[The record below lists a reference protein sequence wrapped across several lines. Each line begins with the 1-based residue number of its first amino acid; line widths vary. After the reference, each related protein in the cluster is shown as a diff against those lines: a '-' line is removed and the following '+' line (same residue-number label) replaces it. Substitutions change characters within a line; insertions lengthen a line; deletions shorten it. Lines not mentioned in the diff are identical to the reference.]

1 MGQKVNPIGFRLS
14 QQFDWQS
21 RWFAGSPKYKDYL
34 LEDVKVRRLLIE
46 KLARAGIAKVGIE
59 RTMGKVYVKISVARP
74 GVVIGRG
81 GTGLEELKKY
91 LVTQFTVSSPD
102 QLKVDVE
109 EIKDP
114 DLNAYLV
121 ACWVT
126 GQLERRMPHRRVLN
140 QVIERV
146 MLSGAKGVKI
156 MLSGRV
162 GGAEISRSEKLSKG
176 VMALQTLREKIDFAS
191 VPALTKYGYIGVKVW
206 INKGE

>member
-21 RWFAGSPKYKDYL
+21 RWFANSKKYKDYL
-34 LEDVKVRRLLIE
+34 LEDVKVRRLLME

-59 RTMGKVYVKISVARP
+59 RTMDKVYVKIFVARP

-91 LVTQFTVSSPD
+91 LAAKFAISSPD

-109 EIKDP
+109 EIKNP
-114 DLNAYLV
+114 DINAYLV
-121 ACWVT
+121 ASFVA

-156 MLSGRV
+156 MISGRV
-162 GGAEISRSEKLSKG
+162 AGAEISRSEKVSKG
-176 VMALQTLREKIDFAS
+176 VMALQTLRKKIDFAS